1 MCSLLHDN
9 ARTAQAPSSARIAQV
24 PDIAPEYVV
33 FQGGFRDSPEWG
45 SAAVLIPS
53 WLASWYGTLAPVKQ
67 SFATA
72 QNYVDYLL
80 SRRNATTGLLDYGLG
95 DWESLTPTP
104 LGVTAT
110 AILVQDLQAMTSM
123 AERLGLE
130 SAASNY
136 SRLAAA
142 VANAYTDN
150 FWNGSAYPTQTAAGM
165 ALTLNITPTASIQQ
179 VRAALVADVVARGNV
194 TTGADIGNRY
204 IIQALAE
211 AEGGTDA
218 LWSSLLRTTSPGY
231 GFAVASNET
240 ALPETWD
247 DSASDSHIHAMLGHI
262 DEYFYSHVAGLRQ
275 AVDDVGWRRI
285 LIRPRPTVGLAWL
298 NCSFEAPSGQ
308 IAIFWELRVPQ
319 IVAPNKGGA
328 DQWDFELYVTI
339 PVGSTAGVTLP
350 IEDVGTVEVVGTG
363 RPRLLRASGRLLK

>member
-1 MCSLLHDN
+1 M
-9 ARTAQAPSSARIAQV
+9 
-24 PDIAPEYVV
+24 
-33 FQGGFRDSPEWG
+33 
-45 SAAVLIPS
+45 
-53 WLASWYGTLAPVKQ
+53 
-67 SFATA
+67 
-72 QNYVDYLL
+72 
-80 SRRNATTGLLDYGLG
+80 G

-110 AILVQDLQAMTSM
+110 AILVQDLQSMTFM
-123 AERLGLE
+123 AERLGQK

-142 VANAYTDN
+142 VANAYTAN

-165 ALTLNITPTASIQQ
+165 ALALNITPTASIQQ

-218 LWSSLLRTTSPGY
+218 LWSSLLRKTSPGY

-275 AVDDVGWRRI
+275 AVSDVGWRRV
-285 LIRPRPTVGLAWL
+285 LIRPRPTAGLAWL
-298 NCSFEAPSGQ
+298 NCSFAAPSGQ
-308 IAIFWELRVPQ
+308 FDIFWELRVPQ
-319 IVAPNKGGA
+319 SVALAGSGGA
-328 DQWDFELYVTI
+328 RAIGRWDFKLTVTI
-339 PVGSTAGVTLP
+339 PVGSTAEITLP
-350 IEDVGTVEVVGTG
+350 IEDAGTVEVVGTG